1 MNDKIRKQIAISNP
15 FHFKH
20 ISYLKVSRDSLI
32 IGVHGEIPYRE
43 LISLMILD
51 LPLSWLVRE

>member
-51 LPLSWLVRE
+51 LPL